1 MDRENMR
8 SYYNKNNGEAG
19 DLIVP
24 T

>member
-8 SYYNKNNGEAG
+8 SYYNKDNRESG